1 MLACLICL
9 RTGEKY
15 MLLSKKI
22 ENLKIFF
29 LKYRQKCERLKSND
43 LIRKTTSN
51 MKKTKSLKYDS
62 VLDEVEQK
70 AIADDQIC
78 EICDFYPIIR
88 VQKNTEK
95 QYR

>member
-1 MLACLICL
+1 
-9 RTGEKY
+9 
-15 MLLSKKI
+15 
-22 ENLKIFF
+22 
-29 LKYRQKCERLKSND
+29 
-43 LIRKTTSN
+43 

-78 EICDFYPIIR
+78 EIYDFYPIIR

-95 QYR
+95 QYRQKSRY

>member
-1 MLACLICL
+1 
-9 RTGEKY
+9 
-15 MLLSKKI
+15 
-22 ENLKIFF
+22 
-29 LKYRQKCERLKSND
+29 
-43 LIRKTTSN
+43 

-70 AIADDQIC
+70 AIADNQIC